1 HLSRC
6 EQCSERVQSLRDTAA
21 ALAYVPEGPAPPPA
35 LRERV
40 LQRVHEQR
48 RGNVVPLRRRI
59 ALPAAVS
66 FAAAATAAAIVL
78 AVWASSLSSSLD
90 RKAAIARV
98 LGDPAAAHIELGVS
112 SRVVGSSGE
121 AVLVSRLAPAPAGKT
136 YELWVITGGTPRP
149 AGLFAD
155 GARSS
160 PVLLRRRVASGAR
173 VGLSIERS
181 GGAAKPTHILHVSRP
196 VERR

>member
-66 FAAAATAAAIVL
+66 FAAAATAAAI
-78 AVWASSLSSSLD
+78 
-90 RKAAIARV
+90 ARV

-112 SRVVGSSGE
+112 SRVVVGSSGE

-160 PVLLRRRVASGAR
+160 P
-173 VGLSIERS
+173 
-181 GGAAKPTHILHVSRP
+181 
-196 VERR
+196 